1 MIICTAMIIVDNIN
15 HFGWISVVSIYSI
28 EKIEENLNIVSFLP
42 LIHSICKI
50 EQLMFSCVVLKVSP
64 TLEDILFWLFLK
76 CKNIFDYLVNI
87 FVIFAAVGIIKTF
100 NKFDLFLNFLASKY
114 ITVINVRF
122 SFLQIFHHIEWAQ
135 VSSLDQPSVQLQN
148 Y

>member
-1 MIICTAMIIVDNIN
+1 
-15 HFGWISVVSIYSI
+15 
-28 EKIEENLNIVSFLP
+28 
-42 LIHSICKI
+42 
-50 EQLMFSCVVLKVSP
+50 MFSCVVLKVSP

-122 SFLQIFHHIEWAQ
+122 SFL
-135 VSSLDQPSVQLQN
+135 
-148 Y
+148 